1 MPTDGKSW
9 MTHNKMKLNNKM
21 ETLPFHL
28 YHSHLILH
36 HSGDPYHPFTS
47 SAYSLGYVI
56 SCDLSLDLV
65 MYIYITHTSPLH
77 IYSHLADHCHQ
88 TVPLCADNK
97 SADLFTSSAKT
108 WLFQL
113 STVHIQNWQTTE
125 FKHSTMW
132 LVFNTRKQNHIWL
145 LLCEHHLLPV

>member
-36 HSGDPYHPFTS
+36 HSGDPYHP
-47 SAYSLGYVI
+47 L
-56 SCDLSLDLV
+56 
-65 MYIYITHTSPLH
+65 YIFCLQFRLCHLMWPVPGSGDVYITHTSPLH